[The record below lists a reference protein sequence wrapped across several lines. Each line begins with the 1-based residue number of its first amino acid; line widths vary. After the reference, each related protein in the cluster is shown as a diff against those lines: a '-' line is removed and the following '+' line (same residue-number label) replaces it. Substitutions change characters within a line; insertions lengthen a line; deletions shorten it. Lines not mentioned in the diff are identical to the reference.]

1 MYLVLFLK
9 PGATYTDL
17 FGPEND
23 HDLHIEQSVWDELP
37 KVSESEN
44 EDLCKPFSEL
54 EIKEAS
60 FQMEKNK
67 AVGPDKIPIEFY
79 QTCWDIAKSDIIQ
92 LFADFMK
99 IRLTLVGLTMGSSPC
114 CPKNQMPQQ
123 YNNTGPSAY

>member
-1 MYLVLFLK
+1 MLK
-9 PGATYTDL
+9 HATEYYTDL
-17 FGPEND
+17 FCPEND

-37 KVSESEN
+37 KVSEFEN

-114 CPKNQMPQQ
+114 CAKSLMPQQ